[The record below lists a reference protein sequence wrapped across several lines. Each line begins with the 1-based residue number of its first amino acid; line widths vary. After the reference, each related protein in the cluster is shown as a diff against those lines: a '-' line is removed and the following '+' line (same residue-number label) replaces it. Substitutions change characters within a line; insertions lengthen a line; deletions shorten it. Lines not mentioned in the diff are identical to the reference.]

1 MLGLE
6 KKGQESYQI
15 TLGGDPGFSA
25 SIGEILGPGVSADQV
40 PDVIE
45 HLVDFYLAERHETEA
60 FIDTWRRLGHA
71 RFKDVLR
78 REGEDGADI

>member
-1 MLGLE
+1 M
-6 KKGQESYQI
+6 
-15 TLGGDPGFSA
+15 
-25 SIGEILGPGVSADQV
+25 SADQV
-40 PDVIE
+40 PEVIE